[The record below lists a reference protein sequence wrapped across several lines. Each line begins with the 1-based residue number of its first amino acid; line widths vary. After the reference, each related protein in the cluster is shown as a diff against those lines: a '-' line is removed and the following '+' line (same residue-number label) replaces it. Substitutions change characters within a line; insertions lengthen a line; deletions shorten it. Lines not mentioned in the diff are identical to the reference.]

1 MRTIYGEIYRDLLT
15 KIEQGVYPYQSLI
28 PSEATLTKEY
38 ACSHNTLRKAIAL
51 LSQQGALQP
60 VHGKGVRVI
69 YQKRPRA
76 LFELGGIETFKEAA
90 QRNDLDAKTK
100 VVTFERVTADAEL
113 AARTGF
119 EEGANLYYVVRVR
132 IINGKALILDY
143 NYFLAELVANLTEDK
158 ARRSIYEYL
167 ENELDMQ
174 IATSKRTVTVERV
187 TAEDR
192 RFLDLDSTDYLAVVT
207 GQTFDSYGRM
217 FEFTQSRHRPD
228 YFSFFTVARREV

>member
-1 MRTIYGEIYRDLLT
+1 M
-15 KIEQGVYPYQSLI
+15 
-28 PSEATLTKEY
+28 
-38 ACSHNTLRKAIAL
+38 
-51 LSQQGALQP
+51 
-60 VHGKGVRVI
+60 HGKGVRVI

-143 NYFLAELVANLTEDK
+143 NYFLAELEANLTEDK

-167 ENELDMQ
+167 ENKLDMQ